1 MQIGRLPELVIA
13 SDWSKNEEKRWMVRA
28 ELIDQENYLVSP
40 PEPVG
45 VPETLICRLK
55 NQVTADN
62 SVLRSVLIFQ
72 SGCPLITL
80 GRPEFPTFE

>member
-1 MQIGRLPELVIA
+1 MQIRRLPELVIA

-45 VPETLICRLK
+45 VP
-55 NQVTADN
+55 ADQPAAG
-62 SVLRSVLIFQ
+62 SPISRQASRGTDVPVRISL
-72 SGCPLITL
+72 
-80 GRPEFPTFE
+80 FPFSTRGIAIPD